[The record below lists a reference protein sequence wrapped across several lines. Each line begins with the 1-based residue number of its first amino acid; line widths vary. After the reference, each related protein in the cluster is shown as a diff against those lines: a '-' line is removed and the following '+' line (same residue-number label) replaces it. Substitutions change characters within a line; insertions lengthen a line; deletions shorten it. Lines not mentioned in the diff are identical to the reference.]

1 MRRLEALIGK
11 MLEQSNAEEGDPGV
25 ELVEEIGAAVGSE
38 MPAQEES
45 MEMEQPETMDEPMG
59 LMSRGAV

>member
-1 MRRLEALIGK
+1 
-11 MLEQSNAEEGDPGV
+11 
-25 ELVEEIGAAVGSE
+25 